1 MVSTMPRVVYDSLN
15 FSNMVNLSSYHEHAN
30 GDVSKIQ
37 GKEKDIQVI
46 FLKKSVAV
54 DFFIMEPNQ
63 QNIVLVKDFLRAM
76 KGFIDI
82 GKGRIHLRGK
92 AKGMYPFPKR
102 NKNELF
108 EDPFEIFGD
117 PYESEDSLLLFLLRA

>member
-1 MVSTMPRVVYDSLN
+1 M
-15 FSNMVNLSSYHEHAN
+15 
-30 GDVSKIQ
+30 
-37 GKEKDIQVI
+37 
-46 FLKKSVAV
+46 FLKRSVAV
-54 DFFIMEPNQ
+54 DFFIMKPNQ
-63 QNIVLVKDFLRAM
+63 ENIVLGRDFLRAM

-82 GKGRIHLRGK
+82 GKGRIRLRGK

-117 PYESEDSLLLFLLRA
+117 PYESEEF